1 MCVPVMETFLLSC
14 SETGIIAKF
23 IIWQGWVSFLCAT
36 PDDHKTQYIDRPY
49 RLGGGG
55 LHNSLRKTIFVICY
69 FGLK

>member
-1 MCVPVMETFLLSC
+1 MCSRNGRLFFYHVPKPVLLRNLLF
-14 SETGIIAKF
+14 GKAAK
-23 IIWQGWVSFLCAT
+23 CAT

-55 LHNSLRKTIFVICY
+55 LQNSLRKTIFVICY